1 MEQKSTKALSN
12 YVTDRH
18 YYLDPALRR
27 KMDVLAVRCSK
38 YNHQN
43 VMLTDGKEGYGKST
57 ITATHAYY
65 LAYQLKRKLRLF
77 FNVDALSDDAKKNKD
92 MVYIWD
98 DAAISALTLEA
109 YNREILKFIKVLLL
123 ARKKRHSYFINIQ
136 EIFRLK
142 EPIISR
148 AIGLT
153 RVYSPDKIHLGKFV
167 HYMEANLSR
176 LYYDWVHKKSKNYNF
191 HYDLRGNFPNVLY
204 DIFDEKEYEELKDIS
219 IESIGEEKARG
230 RPEST
235 FKKYKLKYDY
245 LRRKISEMNEKFN
258 LTQKQLGEHFKM
270 DGSNITFWKFAGT
283 DEDVEILSTE
293 KKQIISKKVYI
304 EPKPIELV
312 KPSIIVPQP
321 IPIIVS
327 TPSRKIIRPQE
338 ESHHPFF

>member
-1 MEQKSTKALSN
+1 MEQKSTRALSN
-12 YVTDRH
+12 YVTDRN

-176 LYYDWVHKKSKNYNF
+176 LYYDWVHKKSKNYNL

-219 IESIGEEKARG
+219 IESIGEERVRSRADSSSNKWKQR
-230 RPEST
+230 
-235 FKKYKLKYDY
+235 YDY
-245 LRRKISEMNEKFN
+245 LRRKISEMNDKFSI
-258 LTQKQLGEHFKM
+258 TQTELSKHLG
-270 DGSNITFWKFAGT
+270 ITQANMTYWKFAGT
-283 DEDVEILSTE
+283 GEDVDLISYKREGV
-293 KKQIISKKVYI
+293 ISKKVYI

-338 ESHHPFF
+338 ESHHPFL